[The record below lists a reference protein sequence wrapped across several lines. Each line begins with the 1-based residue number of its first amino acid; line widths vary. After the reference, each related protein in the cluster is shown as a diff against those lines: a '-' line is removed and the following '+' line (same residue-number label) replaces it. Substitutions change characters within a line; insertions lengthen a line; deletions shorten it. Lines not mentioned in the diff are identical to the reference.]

1 MLGYEQNV
9 NSLNHKHVKLLAK
22 YVEITC
28 HNTYLFFR
36 KHIIKYIMYIEL
48 NHELEA
54 REVTENREKVSIS
67 RILQTNENK
76 EKGSSFESVI
86 GSAQPVY
93 YSKQHNWGFFNT
105 ILKCYNKHWIL
116 KTAPEDWWNII
127 AYTVV
132 TAIDQKSDLLSVRK
146 FFVTHSAKKQIKIN
160 VKSFTGLDYSWLFN
174 QFTEQIA
181 ANIKLPGYV
190 KLIESDFSTT
200 SSQQLITSQIMV
212 MASAQKYFDYVVATL
227 CGIPGVEMIGT
238 VEDWEKLVTK
248 FEGLKKLLEPI
259 IEDLELTVWFSK
271 TKTVLDKLLE
281 TYNGVPDKE
290 WWTHILSH
298 EINDESGQRHW
309 WTGWMAE
316 FLRPDTNT
324 PADFPSGIVSVPVL
338 LIDGLWEDTGI
349 LVAGTAGYTI
359 EESIY
364 NRPSV
369 KAEHGWSLLLPKN
382 SPMKHIITSKIP

>member
-1 MLGYEQNV
+1 
-9 NSLNHKHVKLLAK
+9 
-22 YVEITC
+22 
-28 HNTYLFFR
+28 
-36 KHIIKYIMYIEL
+36 MYIEL

-67 RILQTNENK
+67 RILQTNEK
-76 EKGSSFESVI
+76 REKGSSFESVI

-93 YSKQHNWGFFNT
+93 YSKQCNWGFFNT

-132 TAIDQKSDLLSVRK
+132 TAIDQKSDLFSVRK
-146 FFVTHSAKKQIKIN
+146 FFVTHSAKKQIKII

-212 MASAQKYFDYVVATL
+212 MASVQKYFDYVVATR

-290 WWTHILSH
+290 WWTHILSYKH
-298 EINDESGQRHW
+298 NNESGQRYW

-338 LIDGLWEDTGI
+338 LQEGLWEDNGI